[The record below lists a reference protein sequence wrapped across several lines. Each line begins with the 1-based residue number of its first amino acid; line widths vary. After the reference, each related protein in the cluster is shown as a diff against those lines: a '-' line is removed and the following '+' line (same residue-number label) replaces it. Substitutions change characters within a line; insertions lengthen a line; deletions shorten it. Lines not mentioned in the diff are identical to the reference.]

1 MPHIRRSTALLLAL
15 IVLVSVG
22 LRLIQLDTA
31 PWGGHGDVAWIG
43 INALDWVDG
52 GVFPYYVFELYAP
65 EPMIVQVV
73 ALLQTVFGPSF
84 FTSRLATVIFGV
96 LLIVFLF
103 PATWWLIGDS
113 VESHQRERASLL
125 ASLAGAMSMHAIY
138 ISRLG
143 MRAALFPALLALVV
157 WLTVWAWRTGGWWR
171 WTIAG
176 ASLALMQYNYIPAR
190 LVPLILALW
199 FTHDVIFNRDHWR
212 KSIRGWV
219 IMAVTSFILTLP
231 NIITFLSTP
240 ESFSARADAG
250 SATTGGWAWQYTDSF
265 SELLSIIAQKIILE
279 IQAIGI
285 YWDGPYNVMN
295 SPMLTPLFAI
305 GFGVAL
311 LMALR
316 FPRRIVY
323 WWSLLGLPIM
333 LATDL
338 ISGAVVEIHSVR
350 QSGVLTFMFILGGV
364 GVADLWT
371 WLEGRFSKSIVSTT
385 LLLLAIVP
393 TVLSIA
399 IYLNEFIPAGYVNPE
414 SGWRDEQIDVDLS
427 NHILDNPGHSYLLSY
442 EEYSR
447 SNIAYMTAYNYRN
460 RHSAIDTDGQLN
472 IPNPPE
478 DITVMIATDPYRIRH
493 SGREAQW
500 YQRAW
505 VLLHEAQTYL
515 LPPFT
520 PEQTDT
526 LFASIE
532 DTDPEP
538 YVDRSDTHIADFYTL
553 VSPPDIF
560 RTRDVI
566 DTPLDAIFS
575 LPASGTP
582 QEIKLQG
589 YTISQDELVAGDI
602 IFVTLY
608 WQALQQASEDYEVFV
623 QILDGRGEVVGS
635 THDFPYNGMYRSRIW
650 KTDELTSTHHWLK
663 LSDELPV
670 GRYTLNTGLYRML
683 HNEPLHVEGTSANAS
698 QDAVLAADLRVPA
711 PSPENTV
718 SPLDTDIHFGEYLQL
733 SGLDIM
739 DGRQTLAFGD
749 TWTISKNGSLQMTFD
764 WTVLERPDRDYSL
777 FIHMTPTD
785 SPTPIAQADI
795 ALGINSYPT
804 GTWRAGDRQQDS
816 VTLNLLSDT
825 ASGGYDVWVGIYH
838 YMDNTRLTP
847 ILEDKLS
854 LDDRLL
860 LGHIIVN

>member
-1 MPHIRRSTALLLAL
+1 MPKIRRSTVLWLLL

-22 LRLIQLDTA
+22 LRLIQLETA

-65 EPMIVQVV
+65 EPMIIQVV
-73 ALLQTVFGPSF
+73 AILQTVFGPSF
-84 FTSRLATVIFGV
+84 FTSRLATVVFGV

-113 VESHQRERASLL
+113 VESQYRERASLL

-171 WTIAG
+171 WILAG

-190 LVPLILALW
+190 LVPLILMIW
-199 FTHDVIFNRDHWR
+199 FAHDFIFNREHWR
-212 KSIRGWV
+212 RSIRGWV
-219 IMAVTSFILTLP
+219 IMAVTSFLLTLP
-231 NIITFLSTP
+231 NIITFLLTP

-250 SATTGGWAWQYTDSF
+250 SATTGGWAWQYTDSL
-265 SELLSIIAQKIILE
+265 SDLLSIIAQKIVLE
-279 IQAIGI
+279 IQAIGL
-285 YWDGPYNVMN
+285 YWDGPYNVMH
-295 SPMLTPLFAI
+295 SPMLTPLFAV
-305 GFGVAL
+305 GFGIAV

-350 QSGVLTFMFILGGV
+350 QSGVLTFMFILAGV
-364 GVADLWT
+364 GIADLWT
-371 WLEGRFSKSIVSTT
+371 WLESRFSKPIVSAM
-385 LLLLAIVP
+385 LLLIAIIP
-393 TVLSIA
+393 TAISMT
-399 IYLNEFIPAGYVNPE
+399 IYLNDFIPAGYANPE

-427 NHILDNPGHSYLLSY
+427 NHILDHPEQSYLLPY

-447 SNIAYMTAYNYRN
+447 SNIAYMTAYAYRN
-460 RHSAIDTDGQLN
+460 RHSAIDADGQLN
-472 IPNPPE
+472 ITNPP
-478 DITVMIATDPYRIRH
+478 DVITIMIATDPYRIRH
-493 SGREAQW
+493 NGREAQW
-500 YQRAW
+500 YQQAW
-505 VLLHEAQTYL
+505 VLLHERQTYL

-520 PEQTDT
+520 PDQTDT

-532 DTDPEP
+532 DTEAQP
-538 YVDRSDTHIADFYTL
+538 YIDRSDTHIADFYTMDTP
-553 VSPPDIF
+553 SDIF
-560 RTRDVI
+560 KSRDVI
-566 DTPLDAIFS
+566 DTPLDATFS
-575 LPASGTP
+575 LNDGASS
-582 QEIKLQG
+582 EIQLQG
-589 YTISQDELVAGDI
+589 YTISQDELIAGDT

-623 QILDGRGEVVGS
+623 QILDDRGQVVGS

-650 KTDELTSTHHWLK
+650 KIDEVTATHHWLK
-663 LSDELPV
+663 LSDDLPV
-670 GRYTLNTGLYRML
+670 GRYTLRTGLYRML
-683 HNEPLHVEGTSANAS
+683 HNQPLHVEGASANADR
-698 QDAVLAADLRVPA
+698 DAVLAPNLRVPSSLA
-711 PSPENTV
+711 DNAIPTLDEN
-718 SPLDTDIHFGEYLQL
+718 IRFGGYLQL
-733 SGLDIM
+733 TGLELIAEE
-739 DGRQTLAFGD
+739 QTLNFGD
-749 TWTISKNGSLQMTFD
+749 TWTLSTNDILQLIFD

-777 FIHMTPTD
+777 FIHVTPTD
-785 SPTPIAQADI
+785 SPTPITQVDM

-804 GTWRAGDRQQDS
+804 GTWRTGDRQQDPA
-816 VTLNLLSDT
+816 TLTLPPDIP
-825 ASGGYDVWVGIYH
+825 SGDYDVWVGIYH

-847 ILEDKLS
+847 FIDDELS
-854 LDDRLL
+854 SDNRLL
-860 LGHIIVN
+860 LGSINVK